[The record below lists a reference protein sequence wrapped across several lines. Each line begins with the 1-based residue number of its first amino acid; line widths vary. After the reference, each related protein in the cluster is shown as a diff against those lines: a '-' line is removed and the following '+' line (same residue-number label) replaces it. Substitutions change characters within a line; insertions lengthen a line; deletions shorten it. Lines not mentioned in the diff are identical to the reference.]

1 MFEKE
6 LEYLLRQIKVE
17 SPKVHC
23 LTNSV
28 VQNLTANALLAVGA
42 TPSMT
47 IDPDEVTDFTSS
59 AHALLVNLGT
69 LDANR
74 KEAILRAVET
84 ANEQNIPWI
93 LDPVLINRAPKRLAF
108 AKELL
113 SFKPALIRANS
124 LEIAA
129 LNIPVDE
136 LLEMTDAVIAITG
149 KVDEVF
155 ALDPNGETLYAPITG
170 GHEMMAHVTGLG
182 CAGTAVIAT
191 YLGVSDN
198 RFEAVC
204 AALEMIA
211 KAGEFAAL
219 HSAGPAGFQTIFIDQ
234 LYSFY
239 KRGSING

>member
-6 LEYLLRQIKVE
+6 LEYLLTQIKLE

-59 AHALLVNLGT
+59 AHSLLVNLGT
-69 LDANR
+69 LDASR
-74 KEAILRAVET
+74 KEAILRAVEA

-113 SFKPALIRANS
+113 SLKPALIRANS
-124 LEIAA
+124 LEITA
-129 LNIPVDE
+129 LNIPIGE

-149 KVDEVF
+149 EVDEVF
-155 ALDPNGETLYAPITG
+155 ALDTNRETLYAPIKG
-170 GHEMMAHVTGLG
+170 GHELMAHVTGLG
-182 CAGTAVIAT
+182 CAGTAVIAA
-191 YLGVSDN
+191 YLGVGEK

-204 AALEMIA
+204 AALDMIA
-211 KAGEFAAL
+211 KAGELAAL
-219 HSAGPAGFQTIFIDQ
+219 ESAGPASFQTVFLDQ

-239 KRGSING
+239 KRDSING